1 MRAGIEFWPLLAYV
15 VGMQHQFAISPS
27 ATARIAHLLKSE
39 PEGSRL
45 RVAVEGGGC
54 SGFQY
59 RYDFEQAAPTGDD
72 LVFGTDSAPVVVD
85 TTSLQFLEH
94 ATLDYVE
101 SLDGSMF
108 EIKNPNAKGGCGC
121 GNSFS
126 VAL

>member
-1 MRAGIEFWPLLAYV
+1 MEGSFQV
-15 VGMQHQFAISPS
+15 SPS
-27 ATARIAHLLKSE
+27 AAQRIAHLLASE
-39 PEGSRL
+39 PAGTRL

-59 RYDFEQAAPTGDD
+59 RYDFTQTPPQAEDRI
-72 LVFGTDSAPVVVD
+72 FGTESAPVVVD
-85 TTSLQFLEH
+85 TTSLEFING

-101 SLDGSMF
+101 RLGAAAF
-108 EIKNPNAKGGCGC
+108 EITNPQAKAGCGC

>member
-1 MRAGIEFWPLLAYV
+1 MDTAFSVSEA
-15 VGMQHQFAISPS
+15 
-27 ATARIAHLLKSE
+27 ATARIAHLLATE
-39 PEGSRL
+39 PAGTRL

-59 RYDFEQAAPTGDD
+59 KFDFDPAAPGGDD
-72 LVFGTDSAPVVVD
+72 LEFGTAEAPVIVD
-85 TTSLQFLEH
+85 TTSLEFLQH
-94 ATLDYVE
+94 ATLDYTE